1 MTQRLRIAIQEHK
14 SLESLLHEA
23 IAQYLQANL
32 APNTLSAS
40 PATPD
45 PFLDGL
51 YDGSSELG
59 TEAEAI
65 LTAEVKSSLLDP
77 N

>member
-1 MTQRLRIAIQEHK
+1 MRYQNRNVSRLCLMRRSPNIYKRIEHRK
-14 SLESLLHEA
+14 
-23 IAQYLQANL
+23 
-32 APNTLSAS
+32 TLSAS

-51 YDGSSELG
+51 YDGSSELS

-65 LTAEVKSSLLDP
+65 LTAEVQSSLT
-77 N
+77 

>member
-1 MTQRLRIAIQEHK
+1 MSIVTPF
-14 SLESLLHEA
+14 LHPPTA
-23 IAQYLQANL
+23 
-32 APNTLSAS
+32 
-40 PATPD
+40 D